1 MLITHM
7 LRIKRQL
14 YQFQNKLLRNDV
26 YKIGIRTNL
35 LVVRAFVTEALN
47 KSTINDIGM

>member
-35 LVVRAFVTEALN
+35 LVVRAVEALN
-47 KSTINDIGM
+47 KSTINDIGI